1 MRLLDRDSA
10 MEMEDAAREAAG
22 VEMCEWAS
30 RTRTLLVIVTLV
42 RHLLG
47 PGGKKSHFTKQAD
60 RRRKNKRPAATSS
73 NPSAVD
79 ASGMLVDVDVQEIE
93 APKVIEGPT
102 KDANHFGGKPFL
114 KKGKAGIDKLHRKA
128 ETVADPSTFRRHLQK
143 YHKVSLILVPG
154 HLDPIWHLVDL
165 VIPQIPEKKVKIS

>member
-22 VEMCEWAS
+22 VEMCLGLVARKAISPS
-30 RTRTLLVIVTLV
+30 RRT
-42 RHLLG
+42 G
-47 PGGKKSHFTKQAD
+47 
-60 RRRKNKRPAATSS
+60 RRKNKRPAATSS

-114 KKGKAGIDKLHRKA
+114 KKGKAGSDKLHRKA